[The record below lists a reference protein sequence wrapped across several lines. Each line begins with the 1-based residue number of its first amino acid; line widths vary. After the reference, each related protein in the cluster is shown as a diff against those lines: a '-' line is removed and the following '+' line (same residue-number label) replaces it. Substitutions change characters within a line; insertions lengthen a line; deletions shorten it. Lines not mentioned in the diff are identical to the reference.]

1 MPARPVQ
8 AVVALILLVG
18 CSQAAAPEE
27 LRYPTDF
34 SAADLARIVLQ
45 PGEAPPGTDFV
56 EQSSGPFAL
65 EEFWPS
71 TCCPVQQEA
80 FGDAGFSSAY
90 GTIFEKPGH
99 SGDPIDARPG
109 VEVASSQAALFL
121 DDAGA
126 SEAMLAWIDYH
137 AAPELGPAPTEGLGE
152 ESAGFVGNPNAP
164 AETLI
169 LYFWRIGP
177 LVLNL
182 RVSGGAGSIGVD
194 DVRALADRM
203 NARAAEA

>member
-1 MPARPVQ
+1 MIHRPGPA
-8 AVVALILLVG
+8 LLVLLLLAG
-18 CSQAAAPEE
+18 CSEPAAPEE
-27 LRYPTDF
+27 LVYRSDF
-34 SAADLARIVLQ
+34 SAADLAQIVLQ
-45 PGEAPPGTDFV
+45 PDEAPPGTDFV
-56 EQSSGPFAL
+56 EESSGPFAL

-90 GTIFEKPGH
+90 GNIFEKPGH
-99 SGDPIDARPG
+99 SGDPIDTRPG
-109 VEVASSQAALFL
+109 VEVASSQAALFV
-121 DDAGA
+121 DERGA
-126 SEAMLAWIDYH
+126 SQAMLAWIDYY

-152 ESAGFVGNPNAP
+152 ESAGLVGHPNAP

-182 RVSGGAGSIGVD
+182 RVSGGTDTIGVEQ
-194 DVRALADRM
+194 VRSLADRM
-203 NARAAEA
+203 NARAA